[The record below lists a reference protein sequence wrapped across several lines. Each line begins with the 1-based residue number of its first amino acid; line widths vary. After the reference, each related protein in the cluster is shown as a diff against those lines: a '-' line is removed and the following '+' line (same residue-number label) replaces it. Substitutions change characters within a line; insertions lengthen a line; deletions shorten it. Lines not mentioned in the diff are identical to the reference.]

1 MPESFFEIL
10 PRTPDSE
17 RVRDEVDGGEQA
29 EKSRAVDWPKKMPLS
44 INDEIAFIQCDETK
58 ILYVFDVCCAAA
70 IRIRLLTF
78 V

>member
-1 MPESFFEIL
+1 MEENKKYK
-10 PRTPDSE
+10 
-17 RVRDEVDGGEQA
+17 
-29 EKSRAVDWPKKMPLS
+29 KSRAVDRPKKMSLS

-70 IRIRLLTF
+70 IRIRLLSF